1 MKKTIPLVS
10 ILSACFIILMQSA
23 QAMEYRLAK
32 DLKDEEI
39 KEMLDKCNSSLKKE
53 QKIVFSKSELKCF
66 IDTIS
71 TMKTIQEDLP
81 PRSVGIQ
88 LLLQILL
95 GLIMVGVV
103 LIFVIGTAA
112 AILAGSLF
120 SLMIVFV
127 LSLIIFLINFIASWI
142 P

>member
-1 MKKTIPLVS
+1 MKKTILLIS

-23 QAMEYRLAK
+23 QAIEYRLAK
-32 DLKDEEI
+32 DLKGEEI

-81 PRSVGIQ
+81 PRSAGIQ
-88 LLLQILL
+88 LLLQMLL